1 MSNPNPP
8 IDNLRPFKSKGDE
21 TLGKV
26 IGTRYRLAIEAQL
39 EQMEDKHDF
48 IRSAVEAK
56 MRAEGLIE

>member
-26 IGTRYRLAIEAQL
+26 IGTRYRLAIAAKLEA
-39 EQMEDKHDF
+39 MADKQDF
-48 IRSAVEAK
+48 IRQAVEEK
-56 MRAEGLIE
+56 MRVAGMIK